1 MQASPPVLRVSSR
14 AVCHGRRPTL
24 TIGPARASRL
34 AAAVRHAG
42 GAGMGIPLTASPL
55 PSLSSPPTEGTVS
68 GDELAKSCAA
78 PDTLNDSEWIAD

>member
-1 MQASPPVLRVSSR
+1 
-14 AVCHGRRPTL
+14 
-24 TIGPARASRL
+24 
-34 AAAVRHAG
+34 
-42 GAGMGIPLTASPL
+42 MGIPLTASPL